1 MSLDFS
7 LRKMVD
13 SEIYTDNITHNLN
26 KMAEEAG
33 LYGVLW
39 RPEENDIYTAGE
51 MIPHLE
57 AGLAKLRADPAHYEK
72 FNPANGWGNYVGL
85 VCFVNQLL
93 QACQA
98 DPDARVHVCR

>member
-26 KMAEEAG
+26 KMADEAG
-33 LYGVLW
+33 IYKALW
-39 RPEENDIYTAGE
+39 RPEELGITHARQ
-51 MIPHLE
+51 MIPILE
-57 AGLAKLRADPAHYEK
+57 EGLALLRSDRERFEK
-72 FNPANGWGNYVGL
+72 FNPPNGWGNYVGL

-98 DPDARVHVCR
+98 DPDATVEVSR